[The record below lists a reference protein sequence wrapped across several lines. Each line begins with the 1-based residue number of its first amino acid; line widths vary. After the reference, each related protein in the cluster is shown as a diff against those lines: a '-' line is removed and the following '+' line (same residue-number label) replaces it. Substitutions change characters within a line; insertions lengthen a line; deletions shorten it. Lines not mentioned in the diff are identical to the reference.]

1 MIDVRDGDLILLYRG
16 RRITWNRHLL
26 YVREVNNIYVIY
38 YFMDIHLFC
47 Y

>member
-26 YVREVNNIYVIY
+26 YVRVNNIYVIY